1 MLLMIEQ
8 PQVGFMA
15 SHHTSQSRANAGDWG
30 SRRLATDP
38 ASAAKS
44 GYRSRY

>member
-15 SHHTSQSRANAGDWG
+15 SHHTPQSRANAGDWG